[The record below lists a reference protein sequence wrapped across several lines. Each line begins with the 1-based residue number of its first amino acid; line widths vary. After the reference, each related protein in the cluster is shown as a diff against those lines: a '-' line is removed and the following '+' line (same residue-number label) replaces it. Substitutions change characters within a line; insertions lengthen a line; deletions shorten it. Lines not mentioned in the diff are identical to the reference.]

1 VTARSDMT
9 AAGVRLLDLLTVSE
23 AAARLRRSA
32 KHVKRLADA
41 GDLTRVRFGKQVR
54 ITPES
59 VAAYRQRQAA
69 RDGAGAS

>member
-1 VTARSDMT
+1 VTARSDMS

-32 KHVKRLADA
+32 KHVKRLADE
-41 GDLTRVRFGKQVR
+41 GVLERERFGALVR

-59 VAAYRQRQAA
+59 VVAYKQRQVG
-69 RDGAGAS
+69 GAGND